1 MFCHGLLGY
10 AETSVDRAAERLK
23 RSDIRFLL
31 MADGFEPGELPEF
44 LNRVNGGIDER
55 LDRGELPFELWKTIL
70 LTNGISVRL
79 YQRRQ

>member
-1 MFCHGLLGY
+1 
-10 AETSVDRAAERLK
+10 
-23 RSDIRFLL
+23 